1 MCTFGLSLEVCV
13 IREPFRFQVFPSEQE
28 TKFKWW
34 FGFVNFQ
41 IVQLLEI
48 IRIFFKRISL
58 SLFFKK

>member
-1 MCTFGLSLEVCV
+1 MCTFGLSLEVCA

-48 IRIFFKRISL
+48 IRIFF
-58 SLFFKK
+58 